1 MGILDSHEVGGA
13 LLSGTACVTNGYLT
27 SALGMVSST
36 HRVVTQSGGSLE
48 FRPQVMFY
56 PAVSGGLTGL

>member
-1 MGILDSHEVGGA
+1 MGILDSRGGGHF
-13 LLSGTACVTNGYLT
+13 SQVQPCVTNGYLT
-27 SALGMVSST
+27 SALGIVSSAQ
-36 HRVVTQSGGSLE
+36 RVVTQSGGSLE